1 MKSPHIKFKTVIR
14 VTSFILSL
22 VFVHN
27 AIAANQIDEA
37 TEQRIIREQNRVILN
52 QQIFIEADQRK
63 READII
69 DKQTPS
75 IVNKGVG
82 RIDENQNLFPD
93 PKKN

>member
-14 VTSFILSL
+14 VTSFISL

-37 TEQRIIREQNRVILN
+37 TEQRITREQNRVVLN

-63 READII
+63 REANII

-75 IVNKGVG
+75 IANYM
-82 RIDENQNLFPD
+82 LTL
-93 PKKN
+93 